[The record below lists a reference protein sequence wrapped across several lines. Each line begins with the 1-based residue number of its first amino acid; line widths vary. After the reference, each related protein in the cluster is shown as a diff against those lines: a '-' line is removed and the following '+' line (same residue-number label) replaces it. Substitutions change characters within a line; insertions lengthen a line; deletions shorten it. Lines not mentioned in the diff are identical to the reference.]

1 MTNITLP
8 RATVQRALDAL
19 TLIQTDVEWE
29 LNSPTRKA
37 CRKAELEM
45 RAALEQP
52 QAEPWRPIESA
63 SKDGTPVLAW
73 YQKFRLDDD
82 DDPTDEVIGG
92 ACAIVSINGREWDEP
107 EWLSAHGAYFME
119 DWCFAETPTHWQPL
133 PAPPG
138 AAATADHTNELEAL
152 LRDAR
157 EALLTGTHWL
167 DRDATQV
174 IAKIDVALGGKP

>member
-8 RATVQRALDAL
+8 LAVVQQALDAL

-52 QAEPWRPIESA
+52 HR
-63 SKDGTPVLAW
+63 
-73 YQKFRLDDD
+73 
-82 DDPTDEVIGG
+82 DPFLKE
-92 ACAIVSINGREWDEP
+92 RQQLEQEWCDLRAMKAALE
-107 EWLSAHGAYFME
+107 
-119 DWCFAETPTHWQPL
+119 QPQ
-133 PAPPG
+133 
-138 AAATADHTNELEAL
+138 ADHTAL
-152 LRDAR
+152 LAEAR